1 MQGGGA
7 ERRPIEL
14 EAGWQYMGDGIAKLK
29 RILEGDKSE
38 AFTAEHYMMLYTTI
52 YNMCTQKPPHDH
64 SEQLYARYKDAFQVY
79 IQEKVLPSLRDH
91 HDEHLLKQLK
101 QRWDNHKIMVRWLSR
116 FFNYL
121 DRYFIQRH
129 NLHPL
134 NDVGLLVFRD
144 HVYAEIKRA
153 SKDSML
159 KLIESEREGEQID
172 RSLLKNVLAI
182 FQEVGMGQM
191 ECYERDFEEAMLKD
205 TAEYYRRRAAVW
217 IQEDSSPDYLVKAE
231 DCLRDE
237 EERVNSYLHVS
248 TKPKLLKEAEN
259 ELLKVHQMQ
268 LLEKEHSGCAALLRD
283 DKKADLARMY
293 RMFNRLPKGLDPM
306 ADIFRKHVEAEGMKL
321 VREATEAAESK
332 KEKEKE
338 AGKAAKEAGSSSPE
352 NQFIRG
358 TIGLH
363 DKYMEYVQD
372 SFGNS
377 SLFHKALKEAFE
389 SFCNKQ
395 VASASV
401 AELMA
406 SFCDNLLK
414 KGGSEKLGDEDLE
427 GVLDKVVK
435 MLAYISDKDLFSEF
449 YRKKLARR
457 LLHSTSASEDHEKG
471 VLTRLK
477 QQCGAQFTSKME
489 GMVSD
494 LQLAKEREKNFEEWR
509 ERKSLG
515 GGMDMN
521 VTVLTTGF
529 WPTYKQL
536 ELGLPDVMMQGV
548 EQYTQ
553 YFDESTN
560 KTRRLSWQFTNGT
573 VHVKATYDK
582 SYELIIMPLQAAVL
596 LPFNDSELMSYGDLK
611 ELTKLPDEDLTRC
624 LASLTLSKYKLLAK
638 EGGGK
643 GISPSDSFRINA
655 KFTDRM
661 RRIRVPL
668 PPVDDRKKVQ
678 EDVDKDRKHAIEA
691 AIVRIMKSRKA
702 LKHQQLLVEVVQ
714 QLQRMFAPDVKVI
727 KRAIDSLIERDYLER
742 DANDQQLYK
751 YLA

>member
-1 MQGGGA
+1 MALQGHA
-7 ERRPIEL
+7 DRRPIEL
-14 EAGWQYMGDGIAKLK
+14 EAGWQYMEDGITKLK
-29 RILEGDKSE
+29 HILEGDKPE

-64 SEQLYARYKDAFQVY
+64 SEQLYARYTEAFQVY

-121 DRYFIQRH
+121 DRYYIQRH

-153 SKDSML
+153 SRDAML
-159 KLIESEREGEQID
+159 KLVEAEREGEQID

-182 FQEVGMGQM
+182 FQEVGMGLM

-231 DCLRDE
+231 ECLRDE
-237 EERVNSYLHVS
+237 EERVNSYFHVS

-283 DKKADLARMY
+283 DKKADLGRMY
-293 RMFNRLPKGLDPM
+293 RMFNRLPKGLEPM
-306 ADIFRKHVEAEGMKL
+306 AEIFRKHVEEEGMKL

-332 KEKEKE
+332 KEKERE
-338 AGKAAKEAGSSSPE
+338 AGDSPE
-352 NQFIRG
+352 NAFIRG
-358 TIGLH
+358 VIALH

-395 VASASV
+395 VSGASV

-414 KGGSEKLGDEDLE
+414 KVGGE
-427 GVLDKVVK
+427 GACCSCRCCCCVWGRRCCRCCRCCRAAP
-435 MLAYISDKDLFSEF
+435 LACSLS
-449 YRKKLARR
+449 LAQAAPARGPSR
-457 LLHSTSASEDHEKG
+457 TTPPLHPQHAFPFFRIRSNQSCLSIPI
-471 VLTRLK
+471 L
-477 QQCGAQFTSKME
+477 QME
-489 GMVSD
+489 GMVND
-494 LQLAKEREKNFEEWR
+494 LQLAKEREKAFEEWR
-509 ERKSLG
+509 ERKG
-515 GGMDMN
+515 FAGGMEMN

-529 WPTYKQL
+529 WPTYK
-536 ELGLPDVMMQGV
+536 GV
-548 EQYTQ
+548 EQYTS
-553 YFDESTN
+553 YFDETTS

-582 SYELIIMPLQAAVL
+582 NYELILMPLQAAVL
-596 LPFNDSELMSYGDLK
+596 LPFNDSDSLSYGELK
-611 ELTKLPDEDLTRC
+611 EATKLPDEDLTRC

-638 EGGGK
+638 EAASK
-643 GISPSDSFRINA
+643 GIGPADSFRINP

-714 QLQRMFAPDVKVI
+714 QLQRMFTPDVKVI